1 MYAIIFKRIMKLKD
15 MKISWQ
21 LLLAFTAMMA
31 FVISLGIVATQHAVL
46 LNEQTHLI
54 YNHPLKVRKAIGEL
68 KSDIAR
74 VQVSF
79 RDIMLASTDD
89 EIQTA
94 IQSMKLEESDA
105 FNQFEILKSQYLGPE
120 NHIKNAYACLLL
132 WNLSRDENIKL
143 VRQGKIDVVKDNLL
157 AEGAVGKYRELLLQK
172 INLIDEFA
180 SKRSDFLF
188 NNSLKLKD
196 SLNQQMIGLISLI
209 LLVSIF
215 ISYFLIHNIRMPINE
230 LSIVSKRF
238 QAGDLSVRSAYKS
251 KNEFGGLS
259 DSFNSMMES
268 IQKNMEMA
276 KKTAQL
282 SDKMMS
288 EELARNF
295 FKKILPALSEN
306 TNSQMAAVYILNED
320 KKCFEHYE
328 SIGLADDARLS
339 FGVDSLQGEFG
350 PVLASRTIQFVKRI
364 PIDTRFVF
372 QTVSGKFIPREIVTI
387 PILSGSDVI
396 AIISLASVRTYSE
409 DAIELINH
417 ILDTLN
423 ARVEGVL
430 TYRKMRKF
438 SELLEAQNLELEAQK
453 MELASQSNELTEQNT
468 ELEMQKNQLT
478 EASRLKTNFLS
489 NMSHELRT
497 PLNSVIA
504 LSGVL
509 SRRLSKK
516 IPDDEYSYIEVIERN
531 GKHLLS
537 LINDILDIS
546 RIEAGHEEVEIINFN
561 ANEIVSEIVEMI
573 QPQAVQKRI
582 KLIHSDVDNEI
593 MVSGD
598 TAKYKHILQNLIGN
612 AVKFTEKGKVEVS
625 VHTSD
630 DKVNIL
636 VTDSGIGITVEEMK
650 HIFDEFRQADGST
663 SRRFGGSG
671 LGLAIAKKYANL
683 LGGTIAVKS
692 ESGVGST
699 FTLTMPLKYD
709 PMNRIYDMEIP
720 KSNHREA
727 ITIDNTISK
736 DQNTQKTIL
745 LVEDSEPAIIQI
757 KDFLEESGYKILT
770 AHNGADALEII
781 NLLIPDAMIL
791 DLMMP
796 GVDGFEVLKSLREVD
811 KTAHIPVLV
820 LTAKHITKEDLD
832 ALKRNN
838 IHQLIQKG
846 DINRADLLD
855 SIARMTKTE
864 AVVEVVKP
872 KEERKVIKGKPC
884 VLIVEDNPDNMITV
898 KAILGDNYTI
908 IEAIDGHE
916 GIAMAK
922 KYVPDFVLMD
932 IAMPG
937 LNGVE
942 AFKEIRRI
950 GELSHI
956 PIIALTASAMTSD
969 RETILAHGFDGYLIK
984 PIDEKVFFK
993 TINHVLFG
1001 K

>member
-1 MYAIIFKRIMKLKD
+1 
-15 MKISWQ
+15 
-21 LLLAFTAMMA
+21 MMA
-31 FVISLGIVATQHAVL
+31 FVISLGIVATQHAHL
-46 LNEQTHLI
+46 LNEQTDLI
-54 YNHPLKVRKAIGEL
+54 YNHPFKVRKAIGEL
-68 KSDIAR
+68 KSNVAGI
-74 VQVSF
+74 QVSF
-79 RDIMLASTDD
+79 RDIMLAST
-89 EIQTA
+89 EEEMQTA
-94 IQSMKLEESDA
+94 IQSMKINEDEA
-105 FNQFEILKSQYLGPE
+105 FNQIEILKSQYLGPE
-120 NHIKNAYACLLL
+120 KDIAEAYEVFLL
-132 WNLSRDENIKL
+132 WNISREENIKL
-143 VRQGKIDVVKDNLL
+143 IRQGEIERVKDNLL
-157 AEGAVGKYRELLLQK
+157 AEGAVGKYRELFLKKLDV
-172 INLIDEFA
+172 IDEFA
-180 SKRSDFLF
+180 LNKSIYLI
-188 NNSLKLKD
+188 NNSKELKD
-196 SLNQQMIGLISLI
+196 SLNQQMFGLI
-209 LLVSIF
+209 LLILLISMI
-215 ISYFLIHNIRMPINE
+215 ISYFLIRSIRKPIKE
-230 LSIVSKRF
+230 LGIVSKKF
-238 QAGDLSVRSAYKS
+238 QDGDLNVRSSIKN
-251 KNEFGGLS
+251 KNEFGELS
-259 DSFNSMMES
+259 NAFNSMMES
-268 IQKNMEMA
+268 IQKNMDLA
-276 KKTAQL
+276 KRITRL

-295 FKKILPALSEN
+295 FKKLLPALSDD
-306 TNSQMAAVYILNED
+306 TNSQMAAVYILSED
-320 KKCFEHYE
+320 KKQFVHYE
-328 SIGLADDARLS
+328 SIGLADEARLS
-339 FGVDSLQGEFG
+339 FGVDSFQGEFG
-350 PVLASRTIQFVKRI
+350 PVLATRTIQFIKRI

-387 PILSGSDVI
+387 PIVSGSDVI
-396 AIISLASVRTYSE
+396 AIISLASVRTYSA

-438 SELLEAQNLELEAQK
+438 SELLEAQNFELEAQK

-468 ELEMQKNQLT
+468 ELEMQKNQLS

-509 SRRLSKK
+509 SRRLSNK

-546 RIEAGHEEVEIINFN
+546 RIEAGREEVEIMDFTV
-561 ANEIVSEIVEMI
+561 NEVVAEVVEMI
-573 QPQAVQKRI
+573 QPQAKQKKI
-582 KLIHSDVDNEI
+582 KLIQSDTNKDVV
-593 MVSGD
+593 VSGD
-598 TAKYKHILQNLIGN
+598 AAKYKHILQNLIGN

-625 VHTSD
+625 VHAE
-630 DKVNIL
+630 DKNINIL
-636 VTDSGIGITVEEMK
+636 VTDSGIGMTDQEME

-663 SRRFGGSG
+663 SRRFGGTG

-683 LGGTIAVKS
+683 LGGTISVKS

-699 FTLTMPLKYD
+699 FTLTMPIKYNST
-709 PMNRIYDMEIP
+709 NRIYDVPMP
-720 KSNHREA
+720 KSNHH
-727 ITIDNTISK
+727 DSISNASIPTSSL
-736 DQNTQKTIL
+736 QNGQKTIL

-781 NLLIPDAMIL
+781 NLIIPDAMIL

-796 GVDGFEVLKSLREVD
+796 GVDGFGVLKSLREVD
-811 KTAHIPVLV
+811 KTAHIPVLI
-820 LTAKHITKEDLD
+820 LTAKHITKEDLNV
-832 ALKRNN
+832 LKRNN
-838 IHQLIQKG
+838 VHQLIQKG

-864 AVVEVVKP
+864 EVIKIEMPKP
-872 KEERKVIKGKPC
+872 EKKAIKGKPC

-932 IAMPG
+932 IALPG
-937 LNGVE
+937 LDGVE
-942 AFKEIRRI
+942 AFKEIRRT
-950 GELSHI
+950 GKLSHI

-969 RETILAHGFDGYLIK
+969 RETILAHGFDAYLIK
-984 PIDEKVFFK
+984 PIDEQVFFK

>member
-1 MYAIIFKRIMKLKD
+1 MRLKD
-15 MKISWQ
+15 IKISWQ
-21 LLLAFTAMMA
+21 LLLAFSAMMA
-31 FVISLGIVATQHAVL
+31 FVISLGIVATRHATR
-46 LNEQTHLI
+46 LNEQTDLI
-54 YNHPLKVRKAIGEL
+54 YNHPFKVRKAIGEL
-68 KSDIAR
+68 KSNVAGI
-74 VQVSF
+74 QVSF
-79 RDIMLASTDD
+79 RDIILARNED

-94 IQSMKLEESDA
+94 IQSMKLKEDEA
-105 FNQFEILKSQYLGPE
+105 FNQFEILKSQYLGP
-120 NHIKNAYACLLL
+120 KNDVSDAFDVFVV
-132 WNLSRDENIKL
+132 WNTSREKNIEL
-143 VRQGKIDVVKDNLL
+143 VRQGKIDLVKDNLL
-157 AEGAVGKYRELLLQK
+157 PQGSVGKYRELFLEKL
-172 INLIDEFA
+172 NVIDEFA
-180 SKRSDFLF
+180 LNKSTFLF
-188 NNSLKLKD
+188 NNSHELKD
-196 SLNQQMIGLISLI
+196 SLTQQMIGLIVLI
-209 LLVSIF
+209 LLISII
-215 ISYFLIHNIRMPINE
+215 ISYILIRNIRKPIKE
-230 LSIVSKRF
+230 LSEVAKRF
-238 QAGDLSVRSAYKS
+238 QAGDLYVRSS
-251 KNEFGGLS
+251 IQTKNEFGELS

-268 IQKNMEMA
+268 IQKNIEMA
-276 KKTAQL
+276 NKSAQL

-295 FKKILPALSEN
+295 FRKILPALSAE
-306 TNSQMAAVYILNED
+306 TNSQMAAVYILSED
-320 KKCFEHYE
+320 KKNFEHYE
-328 SIGLADDARLS
+328 SIGLADEARLS
-339 FGVDSLQGEFG
+339 FGVNSFQGEFG
-350 PVLASRTIQFVKRI
+350 PVLASRTIQFIKRI

-387 PILSGSDVI
+387 PILSGSEVI

-438 SELLEAQNLELEAQK
+438 SELLEVQNMELEAQK

-546 RIEAGHEEVEIINFN
+546 RIEAGREEVEIMDFN
-561 ANEIVSEIVEMI
+561 VNEVVSQIVEMI
-573 QPQAVQKRI
+573 QPQAVQKKI
-582 KLIHSDVDNEI
+582 KLIHSDVDKEI

-598 TAKYKHILQNLIGN
+598 AAKYKHILQNLIGN
-612 AVKFTEKGKVEVS
+612 AVKFTEKGKVQVS
-625 VHTSD
+625 VHTID

-636 VTDSGIGITVEEMK
+636 VADSGIGITDEEMV

-663 SRRFGGSG
+663 SRRFGGTG

-683 LGGTIAVKS
+683 LGGTITVKS

-699 FTLTMPLKYD
+699 FTLTMPIKYD
-709 PMNRIYDMEIP
+709 STNRIYDMAMPI
-720 KSNHREA
+720 SNHRES
-727 ITIDNTISK
+727 ITIGNPISSDK
-736 DQNTQKTIL
+736 HAQKTIL

-757 KDFLEESGYKILT
+757 KDFLEESGYKIMT

-820 LTAKHITKEDLD
+820 LTAKHITKEDFNE
-832 ALKRNN
+832 LKRNN

-864 AVVEVVKP
+864 VVVEAVKP
-872 KEERKVIKGKPC
+872 KEEKKVIKGKPC

-932 IAMPG
+932 IALPG
-937 LNGVE
+937 LDGVE

>member
-1 MYAIIFKRIMKLKD
+1 MKLKD
-15 MKISWQ
+15 VKISWQ
-21 LLLAFTAMMA
+21 LLLSFLSMMV
-31 FVISLGIVATQHAVL
+31 FVISIGIVATQHAKL
-46 LNEQTHLI
+46 LNEQTELI
-54 YNHPLKVRKAIGEL
+54 YNHPFKVRKAIGDL
-68 KSDIAR
+68 KSNVAGI
-74 VQVSF
+74 QVFF
-79 RDIMLASTDD
+79 RDIILARNQA
-89 EIQTA
+89 EIQA
-94 IQSMKLEESDA
+94 AVQSMKLKEVNA
-105 FNQFEILKSQYLGPE
+105 FNQFEILKSQYLGPKKDIDE
-120 NHIKNAYACLLL
+120 AYDVLVI
-132 WNLSRDENIKL
+132 WNVSRDENIKL
-143 VRQGKIDVVKDNLL
+143 IQQGKIDLVKENLL
-157 AEGAVGKYRELLLQK
+157 PEGSVGKFRELFLDKL
-172 INLIDEFA
+172 NVIDEYA
-180 SKRSDFLF
+180 LNKSTYLF
-188 NNSLKLKD
+188 NNSKELKE
-196 SLNQQMIGLISLI
+196 SLTQQLIGIIVLFLLISI
-209 LLVSIF
+209 I
-215 ISYFLIHNIRMPINE
+215 ISYILIRNIRKPIKE
-230 LSIVSKRF
+230 LSEVSKRF
-238 QAGDLSVRSAYKS
+238 QAGDLNVRSS
-251 KNEFGGLS
+251 IRTKNEFGELS

-268 IQKNMEMA
+268 IQKNIEMA
-276 KKTAQL
+276 TKSARL
-282 SDKMMS
+282 SDEMMS

-295 FKKILPALSEN
+295 FKKILPALSEE
-306 TNSQMAAVYILNED
+306 TNSQMAAVYILAED
-320 KKCFEHYE
+320 KKTFEHYE
-328 SIGLADDARLS
+328 SIGLADEARLS
-339 FGVDSLQGEFG
+339 FGVNSFQGEFG
-350 PVLASRTIQFVKRI
+350 PVLASRTIQFIKRI

-387 PILSGSDVI
+387 PIISGSDVI

-438 SELLEAQNLELEAQK
+438 SELLEVQNVELEAQK
-453 MELASQSNELTEQNT
+453 MELASQSSELTEQNT

-546 RIEAGHEEVEIINFN
+546 RIEAGREEVEIIDF
-561 ANEIVSEIVEMI
+561 AVNEVVSEVVEMI
-573 QPQAVQKRI
+573 QPQAVQKKI
-582 KLIHSDVDNEI
+582 KLLQADADKDVV
-593 MVSGD
+593 VSGD
-598 TAKYKHILQNLIGN
+598 AAKYKHILQNLIGN

-625 VHTSD
+625 VQLD
-630 DKVNIL
+630 GKNVNIQ
-636 VTDSGIGITVEEMK
+636 VTDSGIGMTDQEME

-663 SRRFGGSG
+663 SRRFGGTG

-683 LGGTIAVKS
+683 LGGTITVKS
-692 ESGVGST
+692 ESGVGSI
-699 FTLTMPLKYD
+699 FTLTMPVKYD
-709 PMNRIYDMEIP
+709 SINRIYDVPTP
-720 KSNHREA
+720 KSTHRES
-727 ITIDNTISK
+727 IISIDNKPNSK
-736 DQNTQKTIL
+736 VSNAQKTIL

-757 KDFLEESGYKILT
+757 KDFLEESGYRIMT
-770 AHNGADALEII
+770 AHNGADALELI
-781 NLLIPDAMIL
+781 NMIIPDAMIL

-796 GVDGFEVLKSLREVD
+796 GVDGFEVLRSLREVD

-820 LTAKHITKEDLD
+820 LTAKHITKEDLNL
-832 ALKRNN
+832 LKRNN

-864 AVVEVVKP
+864 EEIKIEMPKP
-872 KEERKVIKGKPC
+872 EKKVIQGKPC

-932 IAMPG
+932 IALPG
-937 LNGVE
+937 LDGVE
-942 AFKEIRRI
+942 AFKEIRRN
-950 GELSHI
+950 GKLSHI